1 MSDEFFME
9 VVLFLGWL
17 VFNNYELGIYLDV
30 FVNNMEFSKYM
41 KVLFVDFDCN
51 GKLFVFIVE
60 GKDLLLY
67 VIQWYLEK
75 VFWEWNFLWK
85 IVCFDLVIKFLNYFG
100 CFFVNEC
107 KYNKNK
113 FESLEVED

>member
-1 MSDEFFME
+1 MEKFDVENYVINLGFIDFVWGSCLFWSMSDEFFME

-67 VIQWYLEK
+67 VI
-75 VFWEWNFLWK
+75 
-85 IVCFDLVIKFLNYFG
+85 
-100 CFFVNEC
+100 
-107 KYNKNK
+107 
-113 FESLEVED
+113 